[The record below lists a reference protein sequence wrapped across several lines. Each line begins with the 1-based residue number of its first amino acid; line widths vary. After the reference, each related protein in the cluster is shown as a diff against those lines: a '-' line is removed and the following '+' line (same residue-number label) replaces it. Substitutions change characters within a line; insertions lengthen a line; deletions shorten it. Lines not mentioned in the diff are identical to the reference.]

1 MKYFKQRAF
10 SGKSF
15 FKAFAILAHL
25 ISPLFAQGLQ
35 AQTDGSVSFRVETIA
50 KSSSQYSPKHV
61 LAIWVED
68 ENGNH
73 VKNLELSA
81 DKRKQYLYTWNKK
94 SGGISSDISSGATLS
109 NHTTH
114 QKTWDCRNKSG
125 ALVADGSYK
134 IITEFTSEHAQ
145 GPISTVA
152 FTKASGSITL
162 NPAQTSNF
170 TNISL
175 IYTPET
181 PNGIGAL
188 VANNFSL
195 DIYPNP
201 VKEAMNIVYTLEAP
215 TNVNL
220 SIYNMNMQLI
230 TVIDNKVS
238 VSGKNEFLWNPSPD
252 LTKGSY
258 ILVFQSERII
268 AGRKFILTE

>member
-1 MKYFKQRAF
+1 MKYFKLRII
-10 SGKSF
+10 SGKSL

-25 ISPLFAQGLQ
+25 ISPLFALGLQ

-68 ENGNH
+68 ESGKL

-81 DKRKQYLYTWNKK
+81 DKRKQYLYTWNSK
-94 SGGISSDISSGATLS
+94 SGGVSSDISSGATLTA
-109 NHTTH
+109 HATH
-114 QKTWDCRNKSG
+114 QKNWDCRNKSG
-125 ALVADGSYK
+125 VLVDDGSYK

-152 FTKASGSITL
+152 FTKASGGITL
-162 NPAQTSNF
+162 NPAKTSYF
-170 TNISL
+170 SDISL
-175 IYTPET
+175 VYTPET
-181 PNGIGAL
+181 PNGIEAL
-188 VANNFSL
+188 VENNFSL
-195 DIYPNP
+195 EIYPNP
-201 VKEAMNIVYTLEAP
+201 VKENMNIVYTLEAP
-215 TNVNL
+215 ANVNL

-230 TVIDNKVS
+230 SVIDKKVS

-252 LTKGSY
+252 LAKGSY